1 MYEVNNQ
8 PRVNVTLSGNP
19 YVQAY
24 SRDMGKPHT
33 LSYPTAYTI
42 TLVYQDGWRL
52 QEALASA
59 KTYAFNAA
67 CNQGNVGGGWYPR
80 ISGGRNPGGNAPIT
94 QPGTSASFPNPA
106 LSIPRTGDAPQ
117 MGLGAGLAVLALLG
131 LAMYFGRRA
140 SAD

>member
-1 MYEVNNQ
+1 MIFL
-8 PRVNVTLSGNP
+8 RLSEF
-19 YVQAY
+19 
-24 SRDMGKPHT
+24 
-33 LSYPTAYTI
+33 LSQHSQYIPLDT
-42 TLVYQDGWRL
+42 Q
-52 QEALASA
+52 
-59 KTYAFNAA
+59 
-67 CNQGNVGGGWYPR
+67 PR

-94 QPGTSASFPNPA
+94 QPGTVASFPNPA